1 MSDSFMGE
9 VYFRVSQHLGIVMSE
24 VIRKKFTPDMMLLIH
39 KYSNIVR
46 AELAEYKKL
55 KEEEFELHWTKYD
68 GGNSETKIYKE
79 IIDIFSKYLLPYP
92 DLCNQIKTAGVMNPL
107 F

>member
-46 AELAEYKKL
+46 KEY
-55 KEEEFELHWTKYD
+55 EEYQKMQ
-68 GGNSETKIYKE
+68 KE
-79 IIDIFSKYLLPYP
+79 IEKNKFR
-92 DLCNQIKTAGVMNPL
+92 
-107 F
+107 

>member
-24 VIRKKFTPDMMLLIH
+24 VIRKKFTPDMMILIH

-46 AELAEYKKL
+46 HEYREYQKIQDEINKQKKG
-55 KEEEFELHWTKYD
+55 Y
-68 GGNSETKIYKE
+68 
-79 IIDIFSKYLLPYP
+79 
-92 DLCNQIKTAGVMNPL
+92 
-107 F
+107 